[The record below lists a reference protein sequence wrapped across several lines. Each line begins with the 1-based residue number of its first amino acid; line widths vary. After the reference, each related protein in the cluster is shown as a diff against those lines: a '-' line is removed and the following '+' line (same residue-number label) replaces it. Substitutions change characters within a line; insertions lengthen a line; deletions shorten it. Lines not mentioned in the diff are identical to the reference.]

1 VLLTS
6 GRPCYPTRAP
16 ARELLAM
23 HHDRIAVVDFGGQYA
38 HLIANKIRRLHVLA
52 EIRQPEEPAT
62 AFEGYKGIV
71 FSGSPALASH
81 DEDEFNKAII
91 ELDVPIL
98 GLCFG
103 HQEIAKHYGG
113 KVEHTAREYGPARL
127 RVTRDSELFHG
138 LPDELTVWMSHGDT
152 VTALPDT
159 FVEVGVSVDPD
170 GTRHPNAAIASDARK
185 RYGFQF
191 HPEVD
196 DTQGGDQMLEN
207 FVLRICKCVPSWTM
221 DRYIEEQMEA
231 IKKTVAGQGVFLLV
245 SGGVDSTVCARLL
258 GRALGPDQVHLL
270 HIDNGLMRKDE
281 SRKVVAELRRL
292 GLGANL
298 HFVDASDRFLTALAG
313 VIEPE
318 RKRRVIGDTFV
329 RVFEEEAARL
339 DLDGMLLGQGTI
351 YPDTIE
357 TGGTRRADVI
367 KTHHNRVPMIEEMIA
382 QGRVVEPLKDLY
394 KVEVREIGEKL
405 GIDRDLVWRH
415 PFPGPGLGVRCL
427 CSDGRVPEGHDA
439 RAAQPIIDAQLAGTS
454 LAGVLLPI
462 RSVGV
467 KADLRC
473 YEQPV
478 MLWGEASHQDLQRVA
493 AQIYQ
498 RVPHVNRCVLDLTG
512 RGLTTCTPLA
522 ATMTRERLDL
532 LREADDIVM
541 RALARHDLLT
551 TVWQC
556 PTAIVPLAIDGKGRE
571 LVVVRPVLSERAMT
585 ARPAELPAALIEE
598 IRPAIMALDGVSG
611 LVLDLTTKPPGTIEW
626 E

>member
-1 VLLTS
+1 
-6 GRPCYPTRAP
+6 
-16 ARELLAM
+16 M

-52 EIRQPEEPAT
+52 EIRQPEDDIG
-62 AFEGYKGIV
+62 AFEGYKGVV

-81 DEDEFNKAII
+81 DEDEFNKSIVD
-91 ELDVPIL
+91 LDVPIL

-113 KVEHTAREYGPARL
+113 KVEHTAREYGPAKLRL
-127 RVTRDSELFHG
+127 TSTSELFHG
-138 LPDELTVWMSHGDT
+138 LPAELTVWMSHGDT

-159 FVEVGVSVDPD
+159 FVEVGLSVDPD
-170 GTRHPNAAIASDARK
+170 GTPHHNAAIASDARR

-196 DTQGGDQMLEN
+196 DTEGGDKMLEN
-207 FVLRICKCVPSWTM
+207 FVLRICRCTPSWTM
-221 DRYIEEQMEA
+221 ERYIEEQMDTIA
-231 IKKTVAGQGVFLLV
+231 RAVGDRGVFLLA
-245 SGGVDSTVCARLL
+245 SGGVDSTVCAKLL
-258 GRALGPDQVHLL
+258 GQAIGAEHLHLL

-281 SRKVVAELRRL
+281 SRKVVAEFQRL
-292 GLGANL
+292 GLGNNL
-298 HFVDASDRFLTALAG
+298 HFVDASDRFLAALSG
-313 VIEPE
+313 LIDPE
-318 RKRRVIGDTFV
+318 KKRRAIGDTFI
-329 RVFEEEAARL
+329 RVFEDEAARL
-339 DLDGMLLGQGTI
+339 SLQAKLLGQGTI

-357 TGGTRRADVI
+357 TGGTKRADVI
-367 KTHHNRVPMIEEMIA
+367 KTHHNRVPIIEEMIA
-382 QGRVVEPLKDLY
+382 QGRVIEPLKELY

-405 GIDRDLVWRH
+405 GIDPSLVWRH

-427 CSDGRVPEGHDA
+427 CSDGKLPEGYDA
-439 RAAQPIIDAQLAGTS
+439 AAAQPLIDAQLQATGLS
-454 LAGVLLPI
+454 GSLLPI

-478 MLWGEASHQDLQRVA
+478 VLWGEASHDKLMTIA

-498 RVPHVNRCVLDLTG
+498 RVPHVNRCVLDLSG
-512 RGLTTCTPLA
+512 RGVTTCAPIA
-522 ATMTRERLDL
+522 ATMTRDRLDL

-541 RALARHDLLT
+541 RALARHELMT
-551 TVWQC
+551 IVWQC
-556 PTAIVPLAIDGKGRE
+556 PTAIVPLSINGQGKE

-585 ARPAELPAALIEE
+585 AKPAELPRALLDE
-598 IRPAIMALDGVSG
+598 IRGEILALPGVSG
-611 LVLDLTTKPPGTIEW
+611 LALDLTTKPPGTIEW